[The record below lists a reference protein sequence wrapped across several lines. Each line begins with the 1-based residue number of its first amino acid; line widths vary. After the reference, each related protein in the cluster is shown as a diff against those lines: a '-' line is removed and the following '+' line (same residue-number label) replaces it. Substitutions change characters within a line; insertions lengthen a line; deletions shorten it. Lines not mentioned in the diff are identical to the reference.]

1 MLLNSKQISNHIIES
16 DYSKRAQI
24 GIDLSVSK
32 IEMVMLGSIVYTDQT
47 IIKPEGYMELPTQ
60 KIDGRDC
67 WRLERGIYSVTFN
80 EGIKVPHDCAAK
92 ITHRSSLYR
101 TGTIIES
108 PWWDPGF
115 YCDRMNTTM
124 IVNGAIIIEKNA
136 RIGQIAFW
144 RVEEVG
150 EQYGGEGSQWQGLS
164 TSYKS

>member
-24 GIDLSVSK
+24 GIDLSVAK
-32 IEMVMLGSIVYTDQT
+32 IEMVMIGSIVYTDQT

-60 KIDGRDC
+60 KIDNRDC
-67 WRLERGIYSVTFN
+67 WRLERGVYSVTFN
-80 EGIKVPHDCAAK
+80 EGIKVPADCAAK

-124 IVNGAIIIEKNA
+124 IVNGTIIIEKNA

-144 RVEEVG
+144 RVDEVG
-150 EQYGGEGSQWQGLS
+150 EQYNGQFQGLS
-164 TSYKS
+164 TSYK